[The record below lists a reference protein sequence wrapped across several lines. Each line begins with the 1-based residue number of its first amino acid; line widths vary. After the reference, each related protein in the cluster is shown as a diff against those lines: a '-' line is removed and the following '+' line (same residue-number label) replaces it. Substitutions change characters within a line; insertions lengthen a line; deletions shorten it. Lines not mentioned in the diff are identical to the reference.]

1 MRGDFV
7 RLENL
12 FVGIVGVAMCSL
24 TASPRMARGA
34 ADGAPATALILEKQ
48 EGERRVQRSA
58 GTTIGNA
65 PFILK
70 YDPLNGGTKHLVMFT
85 EELTPGAAIPRHKH
99 PGSEE
104 ILILQTGRTRVH
116 LDETVKEV
124 RAGATVFIPPDTWI
138 SAEVIG
144 NEPVSLIAI
153 FSERGFEEYMGAISV
168 REGEVNTAMSKAELD
183 AVRARLPHAVTYK

>member
-1 MRGDFV
+1 M
-7 RLENL
+7 
-12 FVGIVGVAMCSL
+12 
-24 TASPRMARGA
+24 
-34 ADGAPATALILEKQ
+34 
-48 EGERRVQRSA
+48 
-58 GTTIGNA
+58 
-65 PFILK
+65 
-70 YDPLNGGTKHLVMFT
+70 
-85 EELTPGAAIPRHKH
+85 
-99 PGSEE
+99 
-104 ILILQTGRTRVH
+104 H

>member
-1 MRGDFV
+1 M

-12 FVGIVGVAMCSL
+12 FVGIVGVAVCTL

-48 EGERRVQRSA
+48 EGERRVHRSA
-58 GTTIGNA
+58 GTTIGTA

-70 YDPLNGGTKHLVMFT
+70 FDPLNGGTKHLVMFT

-104 ILILQTGRTRVH
+104 ILILQTGRTGVH
-116 LDETVKEV
+116 LDETMKEV
-124 RAGATVFIPPDTWI
+124 GVGERCSSLRTHGSPPR
-138 SAEVIG
+138 
-144 NEPVSLIAI
+144 SLEM
-153 FSERGFEEYMGAISV
+153 SLSV
-168 REGEVNTAMSKAELD
+168 
-183 AVRARLPHAVTYK
+183 